1 MIFEIVT
8 GIGGSMAAMNSFKFG
23 SFGFFFNLMSGV
35 MKGLC
40 FREEHVMVLSGACL
54 SSVVD
59 STELKRSR

>member
-1 MIFEIVT
+1 MVSSLDLLDFS
-8 GIGGSMAAMNSFKFG
+8 SM
-23 SFGFFFNLMSGV
+23 MSGV